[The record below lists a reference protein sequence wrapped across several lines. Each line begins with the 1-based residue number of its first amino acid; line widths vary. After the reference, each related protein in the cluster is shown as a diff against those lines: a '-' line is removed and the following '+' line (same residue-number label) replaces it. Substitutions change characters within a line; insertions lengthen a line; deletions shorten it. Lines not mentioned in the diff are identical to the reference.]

1 MQSIMLTYEAWT
13 WQIALP
19 VHELYGELLF
29 LFYNLDMV
37 GHDQH
42 TTTTTT
48 TLNPKF
54 LGSAMDPQQIN

>member
-1 MQSIMLTYEAWT
+1 MLTYEAWT

-19 VHELYGELLF
+19 VHELYGELFYF

-37 GHDQH
+37 GHNH
-42 TTTTTT
+42 HTTTTTTTTT

-54 LGSAMDPQQIN
+54 LGSAMNPQQIN